1 VFDWLLAIRLD
12 RPELLVWVGGAA
24 VLLAIILLTGR
35 RTVRGWLTMLLVASG
50 GALLAYATA
59 WLLGDVLDVFGIELT
74 PVTRAWAAVGFA
86 GAALAIAAIVRT
98 RAWRVVVAS
107 LAIPAFLLIG
117 AIGVNQDF
125 GEFATVRAA
134 LGISPYQSFSALPAA
149 RGTTTSWQ
157 RPADL
162 PSGGRVEHVDIPATT
177 SGFAHRD
184 ALVYLPPAALT
195 AHPPALPVIEAFSGQ
210 PGEPADLFAS
220 AGIAGILDRFAA
232 SHAGLAPIVVVPDQ
246 LGAPDH
252 NPMCVDGPLG
262 NSATYLTVD
271 VPAWISAHL
280 PVSAS
285 RTDWFIAGFSQGGT
299 CSIQLGAAHPERYGG
314 ILDISGEVVPSI
326 GPTTIAQG
334 FGGSATAYEAAAP
347 SAILAAHTPYAD
359 TVGVFGYGSDD
370 SRYGPGVRR
379 VAAMASVAGMRTT
392 TFVSDGTAHDWHTVH
407 TVFERALPVIAARF
421 GLA

>member
-1 VFDWLLAIRLD
+1 MFDWLLAIRLD
-12 RPELLVWVGGAA
+12 RPELLVWVGGVA
-24 VLLAIILLTGR
+24 VVLAIILLTGR

-50 GALLAYATA
+50 GALLASATA
-59 WLLGDVLDVFGIELT
+59 WVLGDVFDVFGIELT

-86 GAALAIAAIVRT
+86 GAALAIAAIVRA

-117 AIGVNQDF
+117 AIGVNEDF

-134 LGISPYQSFSALPAA
+134 LGVSPYQSFSALPAA
-149 RGTTTSWQ
+149 RGTSADWR
-157 RPADL
+157 RPAGL
-162 PSGGRVEHVDIPATT
+162 PHDGRVERVDIPATT

-220 AGIAGILDRFAA
+220 AGLAGILDRFAA

-246 LGAPDH
+246 LGAPDR

-262 NSATYLTVD
+262 NSASYLTND

-280 PVSAS
+280 PVSSS

-334 FGGSATAYEAAAP
+334 FSGSATAYEAAAP
-347 SAILAAHTPYAD
+347 SAILAAHAPYPD
-359 TVGVFGYGSDD
+359 TLGIFGYGSDD

-379 VAAMASVAGMRTT
+379 VAAMASAAGIPTT

-407 TVFERALPVIAARF
+407 TVFDRALPVIAARF